1 MKKNN
6 EKTLFKPLPLRRK
19 NGKYC
24 NKEQYRQEIIEEDN
38 KRLRYERDKY
48 MRAWLAAAN
57 KASKLER
64 EILTLKAKIGELV

>member
-1 MKKNN
+1 MKK
-6 EKTLFKPLPLRRK
+6 EQLFNQQPLRRK
-19 NGKYC
+19 NGRYC
-24 NKEQYRQEIIEEDN
+24 SKEQYRQEIIEEDN

>member
-1 MKKNN
+1 MKENN

-48 MRAWLAAAN
+48 MRAWLAAAD

>member
-1 MKKNN
+1 MKENN
-6 EKTLFKPLPLRRK
+6 EKKLFKPLPLRRK